1 MPRNHE
7 FDSARHANDL
17 LGSRS
22 EEEQRRIIY
31 AMSAYDAL
39 MYDADFEAWAH
50 ESQLPPGREGWR
62 VWLMMAGRG
71 FGKTRAGAEWIHRL
85 ATKRSGLR
93 IALIGATIDEAR
105 RIMVEGVSGLLTIA
119 RRQRRRVT
127 GSQASGGSAG
137 PTAARRNCFRATMR
151 TGFAARSMISP
162 GPTSSRNGVRRRM
175 PG

>member
-62 VWLMMAGRG
+62 VWLMMAAGSGRRG
-71 FGKTRAGAEWIHRL
+71 RAP
-85 ATKRSGLR
+85 SG
-93 IALIGATIDEAR
+93 
-105 RIMVEGVSGLLTIA
+105 S
-119 RRQRRRVT
+119 T
-127 GSQASGGSAG
+127 GSQPGGRASGS
-137 PTAARRNCFRATMR
+137 
-151 TGFAARSMISP
+151 RSSERPSTRP
-162 GPTSSRNGVRRRM
+162 GES
-175 PG
+175 